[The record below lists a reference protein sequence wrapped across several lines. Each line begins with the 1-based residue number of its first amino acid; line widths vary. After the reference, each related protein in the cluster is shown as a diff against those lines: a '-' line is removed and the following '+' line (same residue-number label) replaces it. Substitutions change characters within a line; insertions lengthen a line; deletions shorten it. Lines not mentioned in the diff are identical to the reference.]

1 MPKNRRFRIAPDELR
16 SLIPDFD
23 DLRDLEF
30 VAAYERWC
38 DFGNEL
44 DEVIARLDKAFTGQK
59 LGDGIG
65 LLEANAIDEY
75 ASVEEQAMM
84 RQQDEHYD
92 WKRIDVERLN
102 ECYAAPTYFDA
113 AGFAFHLPAFLIAE
127 LNDQYD
133 FSFIDRL
140 IDYDTIPT
148 DWDANLTIE
157 QREAVAAALSLVSKH
172 PEYLHRSK
180 DICVAIQRLVGHR

>member
-1 MPKNRRFRIAPDELR
+1 MPMNRKYRIAADELR
-16 SLIPDFD
+16 TLIPDFV
-23 DLRDLEF
+23 DLRGLDF

-38 DFGNEL
+38 EFAKEL
-44 DEVIARLDKAFTGQK
+44 DEVIARLEKAFTGQK
-59 LGDGIG
+59 LGGGIG

-75 ASVEEQAMM
+75 ASLEERAIM

-92 WKRIDVERLN
+92 WKRIEVERLN

-140 IDYDTIPT
+140 IDYDTNPT

-172 PEYLHRSK
+172 PEYMHRSE
-180 DICVAIQRLVGHR
+180 DICVAIKRLVGDR